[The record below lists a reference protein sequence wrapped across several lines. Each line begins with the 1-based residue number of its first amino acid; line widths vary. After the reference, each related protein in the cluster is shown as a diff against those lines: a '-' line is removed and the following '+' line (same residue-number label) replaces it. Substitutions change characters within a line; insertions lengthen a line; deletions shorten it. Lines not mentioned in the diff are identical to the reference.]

1 MNTILVPV
9 DGSTHALKALHIACD
24 LADKYNGRIVLLH
37 VLSGNR
43 RADEL
48 IGLEVINALSPKLR
62 SVLQDAAVKTT
73 EPVPSSVLETVG
85 EKILDV
91 AAARVVRRGL
101 QADVLAMSSGDPA
114 EDIISAHK
122 RSNANTIVM
131 GCRGG
136 NAAKTSSIGSVSNTV
151 IQTADCTCIVVK

>member
-9 DGSTHALKALHIACD
+9 DGSKHALKALHIACD

-37 VLSGNR
+37 VLAESR

-48 IGLEVINALSPKLR
+48 IGLEVVNALSPKLR
-62 SVLQDAAVKTT
+62 AVLQEAAVKTSD
-73 EPVPSSVLETVG
+73 PVPQAVLETVG
-85 EKILDV
+85 EKILDD

-101 QADVLAMSSGDPA
+101 QADVLAMTSGDPA

-122 RSNANTIVM
+122 RNGANTIVM

-136 NAAKTSSIGSVSNTV
+136 NAAKVSSIGSVSNTV
-151 IQTADCTCIVVK
+151 IQTADCTCVVVK